1 MAFISALAAVGT
13 GLSAM
18 ITSGAIGAGLSAGA
32 AGTLGTLGS
41 GAIIGGGL
49 GAGMSALTGGDPG
62 EGALM
67 GGITGG
73 IAGGLGGLAGSPI
86 TSAAESVIPNA
97 TGQALTGAPATIGAN
112 TTFLSSP
119 VSTAIQQSPLLTAT
133 QAPVQ
138 AAMGSGAGGLG
149 SLLANNQMLTG
160 AGIGALGGAITNPDD
175 PLRGALT
182 GGISGGLGGYGADA
196 LAGQAGAGGMLGQ
209 IGSFAAEHPNITS
222 AGLGMLAQ
230 PLVSGLIPSS
240 NDSSKIPGILSP
252 EEEKKQWIAALNR
265 YKPSLAPGYAAGG
278 ITDLDNFQS
287 NAQNVS
293 TTGLNFAQPTTGTL
307 SIPNPQEV
315 ANPEGYG
322 ANSTALMAVGGI
334 ADLGG
339 YAAGGRPNLLHGSGD
354 GVSDDIPATIAGKQ
368 PARLAEGEY
377 VVPSRIVSELG
388 NGSTDAGAARLD
400 DMVKRIQTG
409 RRKTLHGKDY
419 AKDTRAYKHL
429 PA

>member
-1 MAFISALAAVGT
+1 MSFVAALAAVGSGLAAGAGALGT
-13 GLSAM
+13 GLAAAGSGLAAGA
-18 ITSGAIGAGLSAGA
+18 GAIGSGLAGAAGAVGSGLGLGAGAAGAAGAGGAGLAGAAGAGGLGTLGAAGSSALSAGSLGLSSLGAGTTAAGLGSAAAPGLGAAMGAAGVGSALPMAASMGGAGLSAPLLGA
-32 AGTLGTLGS
+32 AGT
-41 GAIIGGGL
+41 
-49 GAGMSALTGGDPG
+49 
-62 EGALM
+62 
-67 GGITGG
+67 
-73 IAGGLGGLAGSPI
+73 
-86 TSAAESVIPNA
+86 
-97 TGQALTGAPATIGAN
+97 QA
-112 TTFLSSP
+112 
-119 VSTAIQQSPLLTAT
+119 
-133 QAPVQ
+133 
-138 AAMGSGAGGLG
+138 
-149 SLLANNQMLTG
+149 LTG

-182 GGISGGLGGYGADA
+182 GGISGGIGGYGAGA

-222 AGLGMLAQ
+222 AGLGLVAQ

-240 NDSSKIPGILSP
+240 NEQSKIPGILSP

-265 YKPSLAPGYAAGG
+265 YKPSLAPGYATGG
-278 ITDLDNFQS
+278 ITDLDGFQS
-287 NAQNVS
+287 NAQNMPR
-293 TTGLNFAQPTTGTL
+293 TGLNFSQPTTGTL

-315 ANPEGYG
+315 ADPEGYG
-322 ANSTALMAVGGI
+322 SNSMALMAVGGI

-368 PARLAEGEY
+368 PARLAAGEY